1 MPTPLRQ
8 CFLSILFLGTGTLV
22 LLQTLPYLSY
32 RPPQRAPPHATFA
45 PPRPPR
51 LVAIHFGAPRVRV
64 LAKGGPE
71 AVLQAVYYPPA
82 LATAHSPYAFTPPPP
97 SGAEPE
103 VRSFVIFA
111 PGVRGGMGPGEGAE
125 ALKAGKRG
133 RRDEI
138 WAAKADD
145 AASSYA
151 GGQAGR
157 PGGDNHDTGNNQG
170 PGSGNNHGRGGNL
183 GHNNNHNNIKQPPP
197 PSRRRAAGA
206 FVFVRAAT
214 ELQRRGVGSLHMQ
227 WRTTPLEG
235 GSLRDA
241 RQDVRRAV
249 AWLRRQSFG
258 TRVQVVLVGHSFG
271 GAVVWS
277 AGAHASELGVVGA
290 ATFATAVRGSAP
302 KGEKDD
308 VLDRAAAARG
318 LAAAAVLVVHGTGD
332 VNLHY
337 QWSQKM
343 FDVAN
348 AFVGA
353 ETEAGGRA
361 GAGVATRP
369 GAGAT
374 DRAGAN
380 VAGGS
385 GSGGAGPRATRPA
398 RSLVLVKGG
407 THNFGKSTAC
417 LSELLVE
424 WVSSVC
430 GVPVPWRPPRRRD
443 RTRRQYRVRGG
454 ERRGAGSDGR
464 GSGARAVQEMYY
476 SPGGCGDGVPR
487 VARGAAQHKTTVL
500 RVLGDL
506 HVIDKPS

>member
-8 CFLSILFLGTGTLV
+8 CFLSILFLGTGTLI

-51 LVAIHFGAPRVRV
+51 LVAIHFGAPRVRA

-82 LATAHSPYAFTPPPP
+82 LATAHS

-133 RRDEI
+133 RRDDI
-138 WAAKADD
+138 WAATADD

-157 PGGDNHDTGNNQG
+157 PGGDNHDTGKGDNHDTGNNQG
-170 PGSGNNHGRGGNL
+170 LGSGNHHGRGGNN
-183 GHNNNHNNIKQPPP
+183 HNNNKQPPL
-197 PSRRRAAGA
+197 PSRRRAADA

-214 ELQRRGVGSLHMQ
+214 ELQRRGVGSLHLQ

-258 TRVQVVLVGHSFG
+258 ARVQVVLVGHSFG

-277 AGAHASELGVVGA
+277 AGTHASELGVVGA

-302 KGEKDD
+302 KGGKDD

-318 LAAAAVLVVHGTGD
+318 LAAAALLVVHGEGD
-332 VNLHY
+332 LNLHY

-343 FDVAN
+343 FDAAN
-348 AFVGA
+348 AVVGGEA
-353 ETEAGGRA
+353 EAEAGGRA

-374 DRAGAN
+374 DGAGAN

-385 GSGGAGPRATRPA
+385 GIGGARPRATRPA
-398 RSLVLVKGG
+398 RSLVLVEGG

-443 RTRRQYRVRGG
+443 RSRRQYLVRGG
-454 ERRGAGSDGR
+454 ERRGAGSDGG
-464 GSGARAVQEMYY
+464 GSGARAVQETYY
-476 SPGGCGDGVPR
+476 SPGGCGDGVLR
-487 VARGAAQHKTTVL
+487 VARGAAQHKTAVL